1 MIIGTGI
8 SGQTPP
14 LGKNWP
20 PADIFDFTGTYMCV
34 PAVDPHQEDYPY
46 SLVAR
51 QRQTAVKNR
60 VSDPIPWM
68 PYVAAGWNPR
78 PWAHP
83 NGAAHHRTFFAFPT
97 RKEFTDELKAAQDA
111 LSRNPSLG
119 LPRKDGT
126 QQKAFT
132 IYAWN
137 EYGEGGIIAPTKG
150 RGYMML
156 ECIKDVFGK
165 DSASGMNTKDRQ
177 VEPSPAGEVPKAA
190 PEE

>member
-1 MIIGTGI
+1 
-8 SGQTPP
+8 
-14 LGKNWP
+14 
-20 PADIFDFTGTYMCV
+20 
-34 PAVDPHQEDYPY
+34 
-46 SLVAR
+46 
-51 QRQTAVKNR
+51 VKNR

-83 NGAAHHRTFFAFPT
+83 NGAAHHRTFFTFPT
-97 RKEFTDELKAAQDA
+97 REEFTNELKATKQA
-111 LSRNPSLG
+111 LSKNPSLG
-119 LPRKDGT
+119 LPRRDGT

-137 EYGEGGIIAPTKG
+137 EFGEGGIVAPTKG

-165 DSASGMNTKDRQ
+165 ESSTDTNTKDRQ
-177 VEPSPAGEVPKAA
+177 VEQVDAA
-190 PEE
+190 DGLRRR